1 MMRMLNRWRL
11 IAASLLAVAAFATP
25 ALAQDEPRFA
35 LVASFPTPTVS
46 FQWDLNDRI
55 GIRFDGSYTYRDE
68 STDGVTGS
76 SSFTDLGRGT
86 VSIVEI
92 LTHTESTTHTGSIG
106 VAGLFTVHRTD
117 HLRLYLS
124 PRVLVSVSRQVIS
137 ETSSTS
143 GLPQGIFFGTSFSS
157 RDESLSRESTSTSPG
172 AGLSFGASSNVFER
186 VALFGEAGFTYSRS
200 DAPLILLPTSI
211 SSFNSETSRTTI
223 STRAVAGIMFRF

>member
-1 MMRMLNRWRL
+1 MTGMLNRWSV
-11 IAASLLAVAAFATP
+11 IASLLAVAAFATP
-25 ALAQDEPRFA
+25 AIAQDEPRFA

-68 STDGVTGS
+68 STDSVTDS

-86 VSIVEI
+86 ISVLQI
-92 LTHTESTTHTGSIG
+92 LTHTESTTNTGSIG
-106 VAGLFTVHRTD
+106 VAGLFTMHRSD

-124 PRVLVSVSRQVIS
+124 PRVTLSFSEQTIS
-137 ETSSTS
+137 ETSTTTGSLPPGLVVASPLFQREPVSRKST
-143 GLPQGIFFGTSFSS
+143 F
-157 RDESLSRESTSTSPG
+157 TSPG
-172 AGLSFGASSNVFER
+172 AGLAFGASSNVFDR
-186 VALFGEAGFTYSRS
+186 VALFGEAGFTYTRS
-200 DAPLILLPTSI
+200 DAPVILLPTSI

>member
-11 IAASLLAVAAFATP
+11 IASLLAVAAFATP
-25 ALAQDEPRFA
+25 AIAQDEPRFA

-46 FQWDLNDRI
+46 FQWELNDRI

-68 STDGVTGS
+68 STDIVSDS
-76 SSFTDLGRGT
+76 SSFNDRALGT
-86 VSIVEI
+86 VFVLQT
-92 LTHTESTTHTGSIG
+92 LTHRESTTNTGSIG
-106 VAGLFTVHRTD
+106 VAGLFTIHRSD

-124 PRVLVSVSRQVIS
+124 PRVLVSYSRERIS
-137 ETSSTS
+137 DTITTS
-143 GLPQGIFFGTSFSS
+143 GNLPPGVIFGNPLS
-157 RDESLSRESTSTSPG
+157 REPVSRESTSTSPG
-172 AGLSFGASSNVFER
+172 AGLSFGASSNVFDR

-200 DAPLILLPTSI
+200 DAPLILLPTST